1 MLSVKKLLYKI
12 CEHEKNQEIYYADK
26 TFNGTFT
33 IGSSGYVELGAPPSP
48 ITSGTNVL
56 AIMISSWGGNSGAFA
71 VARGGNNV
79 AWLVGTPNVTVT
91 NPIVRYAYFRA
102 TAGL

>member
-12 CEHEKNQEIYYADK
+12 CEHERSQEIYYTDK
-26 TFNGTFT
+26 VFSGTFT
-33 IGSSGYVELGAPPSP
+33 IASSGYVELGAPPSP

-56 AIMISSWGGNSGAFA
+56 AMTIASWGGNSGAFT

-79 AWLVGTPNVTVT
+79 AWLIGTPNVTVT
-91 NPIVRYAYFRA
+91 NPTVRYAYFRA
-102 TAGL
+102 SAGL